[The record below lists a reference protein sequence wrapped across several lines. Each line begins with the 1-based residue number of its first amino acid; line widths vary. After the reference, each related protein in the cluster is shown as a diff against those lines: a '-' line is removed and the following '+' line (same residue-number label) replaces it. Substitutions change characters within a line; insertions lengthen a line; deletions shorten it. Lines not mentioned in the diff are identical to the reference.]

1 MKNKVL
7 AIFKYHRAWNMNVVN
22 SFSNFY
28 DIEYLQISDYKN
40 KNFTEIIN
48 DINNVIKSKSV
59 EIVIF
64 DVDYFKFRNFF
75 LLRKLIVKKRY
86 LLQVMILN
94 YMK

>member
-7 AIFKYHRAWNMNVVN
+7 AIFKYHRPWNEDVVS

-40 KNFTEIIN
+40 KNFMEIVN
-48 DINNVIKSKSV
+48 DINNFIKSKSI

-64 DVDYFKFRNFF
+64 DVDYF
-75 LLRKLIVKKRY
+75 
-86 LLQVMILN
+86 
-94 YMK
+94 